1 MAQQETAGSLAA
13 AQEIG
18 PRPRRPAELILRALL
33 RRKLAVLGMIY
44 IAIFYFCGIFAPL
57 VAPYDPSA
65 QNLESRNNWQGP
77 SLAHPFGTDR
87 NGRDMLSRIIYAA
100 RTTVVITL
108 LTVVTGG
115 LFIGPTLGLIAGYR
129 RGFLDAIINR
139 AGEVLSSMP
148 DLLILILFTA
158 TFGRR
163 LNNWIAGFYDLPVIG
178 STLRGGFASIAVLF
192 FILTLIGWVGSMRF
206 IRAQTL
212 QLRESEYVLA
222 ARAMGAGTW
231 RIVSRHILPNLG
243 HLLILGMATGFG
255 AVALSEIGLSFLG
268 LGVRPP
274 TPSFGE
280 MISNGAGPQTLQR
293 HPHTL
298 LFPSFFAVMLL
309 LSFSLLGDALND
321 VLNPKT
327 REA

>member
-1 MAQQETAGSLAA
+1 MAQDAALTSIAPETTD
-13 AQEIG
+13 QR
-18 PRPRRPAELILRALL
+18 RPRGPLELMLRALL
-33 RRKLAVLGMIY
+33 RKKLAVLSLIY
-44 IAIFYFCGIFAPL
+44 IAIFYFAGIFAPL
-57 VAPYDPSA
+57 VAPYDHTA
-65 QNLESRNNWQGP
+65 QNLDARANWQGP
-77 SLAHPFGTDR
+77 SLKHPFGTDR

-100 RTTVVITL
+100 RTTVIITV
-108 LTVVTGG
+108 LTAVTGG
-115 LFIGPTLGLIAGYR
+115 LFIGPALGLLAGYR
-129 RGFLDAIINR
+129 RGWIDAVINR
-139 AGEVLSSMP
+139 VGEVVASMP

-163 LNNWIAGFYDLPVIG
+163 LNNWVANYYDLPVIG

-222 ARAMGAGTW
+222 ARALGAGTW
-231 RIVSRHILPNLG
+231 RVVGRHILPNLS
-243 HLLILGMATGFG
+243 HLLILGVAAAFG

-298 LFPSFFAVMLL
+298 LFPGFFAVMLL

-321 VLNPKT
+321 VLNPRT
-327 REA
+327 RDQ